1 MAEEEKRVS
10 LVNEG
15 LKVMVTGAEPA
26 TGKVPVLTDN
36 TGKKYKAVPLSVND
50 MIEFEERNGISLI
63 EGASQMLKAKHLIMI
78 CFLSARKDGLTRQEI
93 IKKEFRVSYEEF
105 CESFDFQFFDL
116 TKGGALYAL
125 HVLEI
130 SGVKLK
136 KKPVIIENPKRLDK
150 SAGIPEKEETK
161 T

>member
-50 MIEFEERNGISLI
+50 MIEIEERNGISLI
-63 EGASQMLKAKHLIMI
+63 EGASQKLKAKHLIMI

-93 IKKEFRVSYEEF
+93 IKKEFRVSYEEL

-116 TKGGALYAL
+116 TK
-125 HVLEI
+125 
-130 SGVKLK
+130 
-136 KKPVIIENPKRLDK
+136 
-150 SAGIPEKEETK
+150 
-161 T
+161 